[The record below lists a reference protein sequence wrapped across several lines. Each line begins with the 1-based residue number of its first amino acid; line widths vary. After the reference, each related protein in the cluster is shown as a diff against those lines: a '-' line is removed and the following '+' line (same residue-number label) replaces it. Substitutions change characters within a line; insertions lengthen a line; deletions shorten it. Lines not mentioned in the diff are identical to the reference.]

1 MTELQFSC
9 LVLALFSLV
18 VISGYAL
25 WRVHN
30 LQNQVDMLRS
40 DLAKIRRYVR

>member
-1 MTELQFSC
+1 MTDLQLSC
-9 LVLALFSLV
+9 LALVLFSLI

-30 LQNQVDMLRS
+30 LQNQVDMLRG
-40 DLAKIRRYVR
+40 DLAKVRRYIR

>member
-1 MTELQFSC
+1 MSDLQLSC
-9 LVLALFSLV
+9 LVLVLFSLI

-25 WRVHN
+25 WRVRN

-40 DLAKIRRYVR
+40 DLAKVRRYHR

>member
-1 MTELQFSC
+1 MTDLQLSC
-9 LVLALFSLV
+9 LVLALFSLT

-25 WRVHN
+25 WRVHS

-40 DLAKIRRYVR
+40 DLLKVRRYHR

>member
-1 MTELQFSC
+1 MTDLQLSC

-25 WRVHN
+25 WRVRN
-30 LQNQVDMLRS
+30 LQNQVDQLRS
-40 DLAKIRRYVR
+40 DLLKVRRYHR

>member
-1 MTELQFSC
+1 MTDLQLSC
-9 LVLALFSLV
+9 LVLVLFSLI

-25 WRVHN
+25 YRVRN

-40 DLAKIRRYVR
+40 DLAKVRRYHR

>member
-1 MTELQFSC
+1 MTDLQLSC
-9 LVLALFSLV
+9 LVLVLFSLI

-25 WRVHN
+25 YRVRN

-40 DLAKIRRYVR
+40 DLAKVRRYIR

>member
-1 MTELQFSC
+1 MTELQLSC
-9 LVLALFSLV
+9 LVLVLFSLI

-25 WRVHN
+25 WRVRN

-40 DLAKIRRYVR
+40 DLAKVRRYHR

>member
-1 MTELQFSC
+1 MTDLQLSC
-9 LVLALFSLV
+9 LVLALFSLI

-40 DLAKIRRYVR
+40 DLLKVRRYIR